1 MCVCACDDER
11 LSFVSEI
18 KRVFTD
24 MCFKGVITFMFCV
37 NEDALTGTAHRPVWV
52 KCLDLKVSQLNNL
65 NFKCDSEWRI
75 GLLYS

>member
-24 MCFKGVITFMFCV
+24 MCFKDIITFMFCV
-37 NEDALTGTAHRPVWV
+37 NEDALTGTAQTR
-52 KCLDLKVSQLNNL
+52 LGKVLG
-65 NFKCDSEWRI
+65 SE
-75 GLLYS
+75 SVTAQ

>member
-24 MCFKGVITFMFCV
+24 MCFKDIITFMFCV
-37 NEDALTGTAHRPVWV
+37 NEDALTGQHTDP
-52 KCLDLKVSQLNNL
+52 S
-65 NFKCDSEWRI
+65 
-75 GLLYS
+75 G